1 MGEIERAKSA
11 PLATVLHSFGIEL
24 IGGTAGS
31 KLAAVVSNIEEINA
45 ETCKLAGLGEKAT
58 NNLLEWINTDYQE
71 LKEFLPFKFEK
82 SNRVSLPEDAEVI
95 CITGKLSSFKT
106 KAEAT
111 EVLTQ
116 LGFKVV
122 ESVSKTINYLVDEE
136 NKNSSKRKK
145 ADEYG
150 ITIITNLNDF
160 ITKVNKE

>member
-1 MGEIERAKSA
+1 
-11 PLATVLHSFGIEL
+11 
-24 IGGTAGS
+24 
-31 KLAAVVSNIEEINA
+31 
-45 ETCKLAGLGEKAT
+45 LAGLGEKAT
-58 NNLLEWINTDYQE
+58 NNILDWINTDYQE

-82 SNRVSLPEDAEVI
+82 SNRISLPEDAEVI
-95 CITGKLSSFKT
+95 SITGKLTSFKT

-111 EVLTQ
+111 TILTS
-116 LGFKVV
+116 LGFKVSD
-122 ESVSKTINYLVDEE
+122 SVTKVVKYLVDEE